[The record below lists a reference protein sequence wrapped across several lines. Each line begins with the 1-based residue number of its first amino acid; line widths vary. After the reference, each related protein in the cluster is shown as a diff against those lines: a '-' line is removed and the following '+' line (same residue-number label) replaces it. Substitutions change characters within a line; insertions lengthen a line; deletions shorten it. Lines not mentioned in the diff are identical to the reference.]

1 MKIYTRIQINNSFS
15 IPGFVKKNIVH
26 NKTIA
31 KWVINNNNTVNLYF
45 ISKEDGPF
53 KDYATDECKVLY
65 RRVHNKLTLSIPVE
79 VSNILNC
86 KKFDCIEWN
95 VNQKDITIN
104 CYKKLAI
111 TDISGLF

>member
-1 MKIYTRIQINNSFS
+1 MKFYTKIQINNSFS
-15 IPGFVKKNIVH
+15 IPGFVKKNIIH

-31 KWVINNNNTVNLYF
+31 KWVINNNNIINLYF
-45 ISKEDGPF
+45 ISKDDGPF
-53 KDYATDECKVLY
+53 KDYATDECTVLY
-65 RRVHNKLTLSIPVE
+65 RRVHNQLTISIPVE

-95 VNQKDITIN
+95 VNQKDITIK
-104 CYKKLAI
+104 CHKKPAI